1 MYLSNRGTRID
12 SAVVSANT
20 KQLGQLLRSRREALQ
35 PADVGL
41 PPGRRRRTRGLRRE
55 EVAVLAAISPT
66 YLAILEQGRNVRPS
80 RAVLDALADALRLAP
95 AERAHIHEL
104 AHGGAR
110 APASA
115 PEALA
120 PGLGALVER
129 LDPDPAYVTGRRWD
143 VLASNRSARALWT
156 DWSVLPEDERN
167 MIWWTFTEPAARTIL
182 VDWQGEATALL
193 GRLRA
198 AAARHPDDPG
208 FGALV
213 ARLHAASP
221 EARAWWRRHEIAPVS
236 SGTKRLRHPE
246 LGELRLEV
254 TVLHSADDHEQK
266 LVLFTPPP
274 EDRARLAALTTSSV
288 ESVAA
293 VGDGDGRADDHQD
306 LADG

>member
-1 MYLSNRGTRID
+1 
-12 SAVVSANT
+12 
-20 KQLGQLLRSRREALQ
+20 
-35 PADVGL
+35 
-41 PPGRRRRTRGLRRE
+41 LRRE

-80 RAVLDALADALRLAP
+80 REVLDALADALRLTP

-110 APASA
+110 APAPAS
-115 PEALA
+115 EALA
-120 PGLGALVER
+120 SGLGGLVNR

-167 MIWWTFTEPAARTIL
+167 MIWWTFTEPAARTVF
-182 VDWQGEATALL
+182 VDWQGEASALL

-208 FGALV
+208 FGELI
-213 ARLHAASP
+213 ARLRAVSP
-221 EARAWWRRHEIAPVS
+221 EARAWWPRHDIAPVG

-254 TVLHSADDHEQK
+254 TVLHSADDPEQK
-266 LVLFTPPP
+266 LVLFTPGPA
-274 EDRARLAALTTSSV
+274 DRARLVALTAQLTTST
-288 ESVAA
+288 
-293 VGDGDGRADDHQD
+293 
-306 LADG
+306 